1 MGAPCAAPP
10 FYRFIMQPAA
20 TLHLKVP
27 PVAVGHFSTL
37 FSAGVGIKTTA
48 GISLSDLLSRQLSI
62 APEYVDRRIQTI
74 FLNHRAVDRTEQ
86 VIVPAE
92 AVLALSAAMPG
103 LVGATFRKDGALA
116 DFRKDISYR
125 SIPAAPQDSSRTE
138 TLITLKLFNLVAQ
151 ELGPHLLSLGVWID
165 SKNLAPI
172 LTTGSIPI
180 ESCRWN
186 DHELSP
192 AQLTGLKYPQGWIAF
207 SVKWFPP
214 LT

>member
-1 MGAPCAAPP
+1 M
-10 FYRFIMQPAA
+10 MQPAA
-20 TLHLKVP
+20 TLHLNLP
-27 PVAVGHFSTL
+27 PSAAGHFSLL
-37 FSAGVGIKTTA
+37 FSAGMGIRTIA
-48 GISLSDLLSRQLSI
+48 GISLTDLLCRQLGI
-62 APEYVDRRIQTI
+62 DPEYVEGRIQTL

-86 VIVPAE
+86 VIVPAG

-103 LVGATFRKDGALA
+103 LVGATFRKGGALA

-125 SIPAAPQDSSRTE
+125 NILAPASDSDHEE

-180 ESCRWN
+180 EACRWN

-192 AQLTGLKYPQGWIAF
+192 AQLTGLKCPPGWIAL
-207 SVKWFPP
+207 SVAWSPP